1 VRTRRVRS
9 TEFCCGRRFRRS
21 SRNRTGLLQRS
32 QGPFH
37 GLIFLSRGTHLFRT
51 SSFMNARVPRDNSRV
66 FLPAGPPPK
75 GGSAKYVP
83 PYDRREQHLPGM
95 NFCGP
100 GTNVRRRLANKVQ
113 PIDALD
119 KLCLSHDIWTEPR
132 GPYRSR
138 GKRDLLRAADRRL
151 LKGTLQLQKSGYQPA
166 WKAAVVITAMEL
178 LLTHGGRG
186 R

>member
-1 VRTRRVRS
+1 MS
-9 TEFCCGRRFRRS
+9 ASDAYNQFR
-21 SRNRTGLLQRS
+21 NQK
-32 QGPFH
+32 F
-37 GLIFLSRGTHLFRT
+37 
-51 SSFMNARVPRDNSRV
+51 
-66 FLPAGPPPK
+66 
-75 GGSAKYVP
+75 VP

-100 GTNVRRRLANKVQ
+100 GTNVSKRLREKVQ
-113 PIDALD
+113 PMDALD
-119 KLCLSHDIWTEPR
+119 KLCLDHDIWTEPR
-132 GPYRSR
+132 GPYRAR

-151 LKGTLQLQKSGYQPA
+151 LKGAQNLLRSGYQPA

>member
-1 VRTRRVRS
+1 M
-9 TEFCCGRRFRRS
+9 FS
-21 SRNRTGLLQRS
+21 SRS
-32 QGPFH
+32 QAAPTRESRPSQCEV
-37 GLIFLSRGTHLFRT
+37 IFVSRGTNLFRT
-51 SSFMNARVPRDNSRV
+51 RTFQFALVPRGSSALTRV
-66 FLPAGPPPK
+66 IN
-75 GGSAKYVP
+75 GGQEPGAKYVP

-100 GTNVRRRLANKVQ
+100 GTNVRRRLVNKVQ
-113 PIDALD
+113 PIDDLD
-119 KLCLSHDIWTEPR
+119 KLCLAHDIWTEPR

-166 WKAAVVITAMEL
+166 WKAAIVISAMEL
-178 LLTHGGRG
+178 LLTYGGRG